1 MTGKTE
7 RRENMINVDEVKKAA
22 QNIRFDIIKAVSAA
36 GSGHPGGSLSAA
48 DILAT
53 LYFYKMNVNPA
64 DPKME
69 NRDKFVLSKGHA
81 APALYAAL
89 GRKGFFDVKDMY
101 SLRKIGSIFQGHP
114 DMKKI
119 PGVEMSTGS
128 LGQGF
133 STAVGM
139 ALAGKLD
146 GRKSKVYVLL
156 GDGEIQEG
164 IVWEA
169 AMSASHYKLNNL
181 VAILDNNGLQID
193 GRNDDVMQVEP
204 IYEKFESFGWEV
216 MEVDGH
222 DVEELAEKLDEAD
235 DVDGKPVMIIART
248 VKGKGVSFMEDEA
261 GWHGKA
267 PNAEETAH
275 AVEELGGEQ

>member
-1 MTGKTE
+1 
-7 RRENMINVDEVKKAA
+7 MINVDEVKTAA
-22 QNIRFDIIKAVSAA
+22 GNMRYDIIKAVSSA

-48 DILAT
+48 DIIAT
-53 LYFYKMNVNPA
+53 LYFYKMNVNPKEPDMA
-64 DPKME
+64 

-89 GRKGFFDVKDMY
+89 GRKGFFDIKEMY

-139 ALAGKLD
+139 AMAGKID

-169 AMSASHYKLNNL
+169 AMSAAHYKLDNL

-193 GRNDDVMQVEP
+193 GRNDDVMKVAP
-204 IYEKFESFGWEV
+204 LYEKFESFGWEV
-216 MEVDGH
+216 MEADGH
-222 DVEELAEKLDEAD
+222 DVEELAEKLDAAD
-235 DVDGKPVMIIART
+235 EIEGKPVMIIART
-248 VKGKGVSFMEDEA
+248 VKGKGVSFMEDEV

-267 PNAEETAH
+267 PNAEETEKAI
-275 AVEELGGEQ
+275 AELGGER

>member
-1 MTGKTE
+1 ML
-7 RRENMINVDEVKKAA
+7 NVDEVRSAARNMHQDIVKA
-22 QNIRFDIIKAVSAA
+22 ISAA

-48 DILAT
+48 DIIAT
-53 LYFYKMNVNPA
+53 LYFYKMNVDPA
-64 DPKME
+64 APDMA

-89 GRKGFFDVKDMY
+89 GRKGYFDVEEMY

-139 ALAGKLD
+139 ALANKLD
-146 GRKSKVYVLL
+146 NKKSKVYVLL

-169 AMSASHYKLNNL
+169 AMSAAHYKLDNI

-193 GRNDDVMQVEP
+193 GRNDDVMKVAP

-216 MEVDGH
+216 MEADGH
-222 DVEELAEKLDEAD
+222 DIEEIAEKLDAAD
-235 DVDGKPVMIIART
+235 EIEDKPVMIIART

-267 PNAEETAH
+267 PNAEETEKAL
-275 AVEELGGEQ
+275 AELGGEQ

>member
-1 MTGKTE
+1 ML
-7 RRENMINVDEVKKAA
+7 NVDEVKNAA
-22 QNIRFDIIKAVSAA
+22 RNMRYDIIKAISSA

-48 DILAT
+48 DIIAT
-53 LYFYKMNVNPA
+53 LYFYKMNVNPKE
-64 DPKME
+64 PKMP

-81 APALYAAL
+81 APALYSAL
-89 GRKGFFDVKDMY
+89 GRKGFYDVKEMY

-114 DMKKI
+114 DMKKV

-133 STAVGM
+133 SAAVGM

-146 GRKSKVYVLL
+146 NRKSKVYVLL

-169 AMSASHYKLNNL
+169 AMSAAHYKLDNL

-193 GRNDDVMQVEP
+193 GRNDDVMKVAP
-204 IYEKFESFGWEV
+204 LYEKFESFGWEV
-216 MEVDGH
+216 METDGH
-222 DVEELAEKLDEAD
+222 DIEEIAEKLDAAD
-235 DVDGKPVMIIART
+235 EVEGKPVMIIART

-267 PNAEETAH
+267 PNEEQTKMAI
-275 AVEELGGEQ
+275 AQLGGEQ